1 MIQPKNADGVGA
13 GWLQECLPTW
23 MLPVI
28 GAMADALLSGGC
40 ICRIVVGGDA
50 RRVAVSAKEL
60 MRQHRRHDTGNLGK
74 CGGGER
80 LLTGPRKNDTA
91 YLRTL
96 HSRQPPQI
104 TPQIAQGPELARIP
118 PSVDTTGNVT
128 PSAVILK
135 AKSGLAKPMNL
146 TRCCTCCC
154 CYGDIDCEKD
164 GKTIIQRASP
174 SFPTRFCASRLTRY
188 PYGADALVAA
198 SKRSSARGCSLVRV
212 AGNARFPAILTTA
225 KPRSSCPERI
235 CSPFQNV
242 SLTRP

>member
-1 MIQPKNADGVGA
+1 
-13 GWLQECLPTW
+13 
-23 MLPVI
+23 
-28 GAMADALLSGGC
+28 
-40 ICRIVVGGDA
+40 
-50 RRVAVSAKEL
+50 
-60 MRQHRRHDTGNLGK
+60 MRQHRRYDTGNLGK

-80 LLTGPRKNDTA
+80 LITAPRKNNTA

-96 HSRQPPQI
+96 HSRPGASTDNAP
-104 TPQIAQGPELARIP
+104 TAQGPELARIP

-188 PYGADALVAA
+188 PYDADALVAA

-212 AGNARFPAILTTA
+212 AGNARFPAISTTA
-225 KPRSSCPERI
+225 KPRS
-235 CSPFQNV
+235 
-242 SLTRP
+242 